1 MRILDLGPGARVR
14 IKTTFRD
21 FDRREHR
28 AGTVLR
34 LVSHDFFPHDDG
46 YTFRFEDGTVIRLA
60 GIDPACEAILF
71 DAGDV
76 YWEHVP
82 G

>member
-1 MRILDLGPGARVR
+1 VRILDLALGARVR
-14 IKTTFRD
+14 IKTSFRD

-34 LVSHDFFPHDDG
+34 LVSRDFFPHDDG
-46 YTFRFEDGTVIRLA
+46 YTFRFEDGTVMRLA
-60 GIDPACEAILF
+60 GIDPACDAILG
-71 DAGDV
+71 DGAGV
-76 YWEHVP
+76 YFEAVP